1 MNDDKLKDAIA
12 TVKGQYLY
20 YFIIGI
26 VSFVALVFLPML
38 GTEVGL
44 AWNIPNT
51 TVGWVVWVAIRV
63 AISVINILL
72 FDCFRK
78 QAKLNVRNNERFIE
92 ANEIL
97 LKNSNK
103 IKRPRSPG
111 KYNLEIWSKKGT
123 SIFFSSLLATVAL
136 TQALLMYDWISML
149 TYLFTITMGIV
160 FGIIQMKNDEI
171 YWTEEYYSYALSIKE
186 ENDDN
191 NRQEGISQP

>member
-1 MNDDKLKDAIA
+1 MNDDKLRDTIV

-38 GTEVGL
+38 GSEVGL
-44 AWNIPNT
+44 EWNVPNT

-103 IKRPRSPG
+103 IKRPRSPS
-111 KYNLEIWSKKGT
+111 KYNLEIWGKKGT
-123 SIFFSSLLATVAL
+123 SIFLSSLLATVAL

-191 NRQEGISQP
+191 SKQ

>member
-1 MNDDKLKDAIA
+1 MINVNDDKLRDTIV

-38 GTEVGL
+38 GSE
-44 AWNIPNT
+44 
-51 TVGWVVWVAIRV
+51 

-111 KYNLEIWSKKGT
+111 KYNLEIWGKKGT
-123 SIFFSSLLATVAL
+123 SIFLSSLLATVAL

-191 NRQEGISQP
+191 SRQ

>member
-1 MNDDKLKDAIA
+1 MTSVNEDKLRDTIA

-26 VSFVALVFLPML
+26 ISFVALMFLPML

-44 AWNIPNT
+44 GWNIPNT
-51 TVGWVVWVAIRV
+51 TVGWVVWVAIRL

-78 QAKLNVRNNERFIE
+78 QAKLNVRNNDRYVE
-92 ANEIL
+92 ACEIL
-97 LKNSNK
+97 LRTRDKGK
-103 IKRPRSPG
+103 KPRSPG
-111 KYNLEIWSKKGT
+111 RYNAEIWGKKGT
-123 SIFFSSLLATVAL
+123 SIFISSLLATVAL

-171 YWTEEYYSYALSIKE
+171 YWTEEFYTYALSIKE
-186 ENDDN
+186 VDNDN
-191 NRQEGISQP
+191 IRQ

>member
-1 MNDDKLKDAIA
+1 MGEDKIRDTIS

-20 YFIIGI
+20 YFLIGI
-26 VSFVALVFLPML
+26 ISFIALVFLPML

-44 AWNIPNT
+44 GWDVPDT
-51 TVGWVVWVAIRV
+51 TVGWVVWVAIRL

-72 FDCFRK
+72 LDCFRK
-78 QAKLNVRNNERFIE
+78 QAKMNVRNNEKFIE

-97 LKNSNK
+97 LKVGSK
-103 IKRPRSPG
+103 VKKPRSPG
-111 KYNLEIWSKKGT
+111 RYNAEIWGKKGT

-160 FGIIQMKNDEI
+160 FGVIQMKNDEI
-171 YWTEEYYSYALSIKE
+171 YWTEEYYSYAITLKE
-186 ENDDN
+186 DINDI
-191 NRQEGISQP
+191 NRQ

>member
-1 MNDDKLKDAIA
+1 MNDDKLKDTIA

-38 GTEVGL
+38 GSEVGL
-44 AWNIPNT
+44 EWNVPNT

-78 QAKLNVRNNERFIE
+78 QAKLNVRNNNHFIE

-111 KYNLEIWSKKGT
+111 KNNLEI
-123 SIFFSSLLATVAL
+123 
-136 TQALLMYDWISML
+136 
-149 TYLFTITMGIV
+149 
-160 FGIIQMKNDEI
+160 
-171 YWTEEYYSYALSIKE
+171 
-186 ENDDN
+186 
-191 NRQEGISQP
+191 